1 MIGSGLK
8 VERMKDPLMFF
19 RFGCSV
25 NSVHLA
31 DVAVLHHQKL
41 GQPAIVVRV
50 ALLCTAFNLSIYNLM
65 KPNITRG
72 ALEVDVKLIPI
83 R

>member
-50 ALLCTAFNLSIYNLM
+50 ALMN
-65 KPNITRG
+65 PNITRG

-83 R
+83 RFSCSSTNWS

>member
-50 ALLCTAFNLSIYNLM
+50 ALLCTSFQSFNLQSDETQYYS
-65 KPNITRG
+65 
-72 ALEVDVKLIPI
+72 
-83 R
+83 